1 MTDNAKRFRLTAVAL
16 LAAVV
21 AGCSAQGGT
30 PDDRMGRF
38 LVAPDKY
45 LLFNCEQLA
54 EQTKTTAARES
65 ELLALM
71 AKAGPSGGG
80 QLVSAVAYRP
90 EYLERHG
97 ELNELH
103 RAAAA
108 KNCKPLPGRPAAR
121 APSR

>member
-1 MTDNAKRFRLTAVAL
+1 MSHNAKIFRLTAVAL

-54 EQTKTTAARES
+54 AQTKTTAAW
-65 ELLALM
+65 
-71 AKAGPSGGG
+71 
-80 QLVSAVAYRP
+80 
-90 EYLERHG
+90 
-97 ELNELH
+97 
-103 RAAAA
+103 
-108 KNCKPLPGRPAAR
+108 AR
-121 APSR
+121 FSH